1 MVKKIEDTTDDNRKV
16 YIVESK
22 EFKEKQENLNG
33 QCYLKTIKFE
43 FFLLNSFRIEKTKLK
58 LIYLFITFKVLVSFL
73 IN

>member
-1 MVKKIEDTTDDNRKV
+1 MVKKIEDITDDNRKV

-43 FFLLNSFRIEKTKLK
+43 FFLLNYFRIEKKK
-58 LIYLFITFKVLVSFL
+58 Q
-73 IN
+73 N